1 MRRGRYRFEAPAG
14 LVECKQRA
22 PGDAE
27 IGSVKAELALLFA
40 LGDPG
45 KGAQIG
51 ETLDDRSQGQ
61 TLDVLVERC
70 ASRPNSRCRGI
81 D

>member
-1 MRRGRYRFEAPAG
+1 MRPRRNGFEAPAYP
-14 LVECKQRA
+14 VERKQRA

-27 IGSVKAELALLFA
+27 IGSVKAELALLLA
-40 LGDPG
+40 LGNPW

-51 ETLDDRSQGQ
+51 ETLDNGSQGE
-61 TLDVLVERC
+61 TLDVIVERGS
-70 ASRPNSRCRGI
+70 SRLNSRRRGI